1 MQMEAIMGEVVA
13 FPGREANLLAHR
25 LLRQAVRTGH
35 VEAVDPSS
43 GTARMSIELDAEQLE
58 ALCLLGTEDEEPN
71 GDGWFDHAG

>member
-1 MQMEAIMGEVVA
+1 
-13 FPGREANLLAHR
+13 
-25 LLRQAVRTGH
+25 LRQAVRTGH